1 MHAPPDFTSGKLG
14 IAFCLQF
21 IYHNP
26 FYSPNNDPFIE
37 QPRREVFFDRQDQDL
52 DFAFRRQ
59 RNYHQYLYIKEANIV
74 DCSANLNKE

>member
-1 MHAPPDFTSGKLG
+1 MHAPPDFTGKLG

-37 QPRREVFFDRQDQDL
+37 QPRREVFYDRQDQDL

-59 RNYHQYLYIKEANIV
+59 ELSSVPVYKGSKHRRLQCEFK
-74 DCSANLNKE
+74 